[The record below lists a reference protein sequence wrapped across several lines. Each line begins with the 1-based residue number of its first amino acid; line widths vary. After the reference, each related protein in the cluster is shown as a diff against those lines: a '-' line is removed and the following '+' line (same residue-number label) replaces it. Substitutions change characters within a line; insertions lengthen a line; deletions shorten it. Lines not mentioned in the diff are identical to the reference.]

1 VVAVDLLGCRGYSGE
16 DVSMKATLSEAII
29 VEEDVSSGFGA
40 LMMSPG
46 TATPLKLYLCIPIFL
61 H

>member
-1 VVAVDLLGCRGYSGE
+1 
-16 DVSMKATLSEAII
+16 MKATLSEAII

-46 TATPLKLYLCIPIFL
+46 AGNV
-61 H
+61 